1 MDRQVRQKPN
11 DDGQLVIASHQGT
24 KTILAKLPI
33 EVLVKIVFSIPDAA
47 EMLAFLELLR
57 PYVTLGPLEYLYQLG
72 CSMDHDDLWPTLL
85 LCEETLET
93 LSGTPYEAI
102 VQYYPNLKI
111 EFEGTEAI
119 EWLRTHLNPRTS
131 IEWCVNDVPAAVE
144 NVHFWANMRITKASI
159 MIENETESMWKNLLP
174 RLDHVVALHVA
185 EEFGNLEDIYAYV
198 AESKQVTE
206 FEIYSHSGYAI

>member
-93 LSGTPYEAI
+93 LSGTPHEAI
-102 VQYYPNLKI
+102 V
-111 EFEGTEAI
+111 
-119 EWLRTHLNPRTS
+119 
-131 IEWCVNDVPAAVE
+131 
-144 NVHFWANMRITKASI
+144 
-159 MIENETESMWKNLLP
+159 
-174 RLDHVVALHVA
+174 
-185 EEFGNLEDIYAYV
+185 
-198 AESKQVTE
+198 
-206 FEIYSHSGYAI
+206 